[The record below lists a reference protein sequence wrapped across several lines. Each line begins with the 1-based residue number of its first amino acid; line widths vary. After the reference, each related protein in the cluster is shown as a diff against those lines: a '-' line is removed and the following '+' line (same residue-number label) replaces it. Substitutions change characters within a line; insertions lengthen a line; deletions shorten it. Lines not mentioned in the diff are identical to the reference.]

1 MVDFQI
7 HNESSAPKGARDEL
21 CKTKKEIG
29 MLPNIFG
36 IMAESPPEL
45 KGYLS
50 LDALL
55 KETTLTTEEQYVV
68 LMAVSFEN
76 GCSYC
81 VAAHTGEAKQAG
93 VEEKVI
99 QAIRNGKPIGDD
111 RLEALRSFAA
121 AVVQK
126 RGHLPEEEIE
136 AFLSAGYEKANI
148 LEVILAV
155 GMKTISN
162 YTNHIADTPLDKA
175 MEPFR
180 WDPTETTCKGN
191 GQKDPRQT

>member
-1 MVDFQI
+1 MLDFEI
-7 HNESSAPKGARDEL
+7 HDEETAPKDARDVLRKARE
-21 CKTKKEIG
+21 EIG

-55 KETTLTTEEQYVV
+55 KETTLTTDEQYVV
-68 LMAVSFEN
+68 LMAVSAEN
-76 GCSYC
+76 GCDYC
-81 VAAHTGEAKQAG
+81 MAAHTAEAKEAR
-93 VEEKVI
+93 V
-99 QAIRNGKPIGDD
+99 GDD
-111 RLEALRSFAA
+111 IIQGVRDKGPLPDEKLEALRSFAA
-121 AVVQK
+121 AVVKK
-126 RGHLPEEEIE
+126 RGHLPKEEIE
-136 AFLSAGYEKANI
+136 AFLSAGYGKSNI

-162 YTNHIADTPLDKA
+162 YTNHIANTPLDRA

-180 WDPTETTCKGN
+180 WDPAETS
-191 GQKDPRQT
+191 

>member
-1 MVDFQI
+1 MVDFTI
-7 HNESSAPKGARDEL
+7 HDESSAPQESGDVLRQAR
-21 CKTKKEIG
+21 KEFG
-29 MLPNIFG
+29 MLPKIFG
-36 IMAESPPEL
+36 VMAESPPEL

-55 KETTLTTEEQYVV
+55 KETTLTTDEQYVV
-68 LMAVSFEN
+68 LMAVSSEN
-76 GCSYC
+76 RCNYC

-93 VEEKVI
+93 VDDAII
-99 QAIRNGKPIGDD
+99 QAIRTGGALPDGK
-111 RLEALRSFAA
+111 LEALRAFAV
-121 AVVQK
+121 AVVRK
-126 RGHLPEEEIE
+126 RGHLPEEDIA

-162 YTNHIADTPLDKA
+162 YTNHIADTPLDEA

-180 WDPTETTCKGN
+180 WAPAETS
-191 GQKDPRQT
+191 